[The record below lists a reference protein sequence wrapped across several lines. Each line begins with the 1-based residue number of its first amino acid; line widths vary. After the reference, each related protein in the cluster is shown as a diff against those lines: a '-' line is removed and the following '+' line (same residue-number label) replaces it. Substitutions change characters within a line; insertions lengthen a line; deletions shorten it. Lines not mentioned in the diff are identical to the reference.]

1 MRPSKT
7 STSTAPSIISVQTG
21 QHTFMGDY
29 VRQGCPPTL
38 PAEYKFSHRVVQK
51 HDGSWCFLPLIYD
64 AIPESWYSTRENR
77 NAPIECQSPEAAPKV
92 SETADHKPA
101 LRRAEVITGSQAC
114 TEMYRSDHP
123 IPNDPPI
130 SSGKPGPSAEEI
142 MNDFEADI
150 ANYLICSPHQRTVLA
165 LWILHTYCPIV
176 SATTPY
182 LNIYSPVEQSGK
194 STCLGLLRAFCAQPW
209 FASGAPAST
218 LTRKIIADQPTVL
231 LDNWHAT
238 FRGNDRHHITGFLLN
253 SCEHFQPFSLFE
265 RGSVREVQVY
275 CPKAFAGMAALPPTL
290 AQRSIPIVLQRR
302 LPHEDVTPVYWL
314 LDPKTT
320 SVFTSWAKQWAKDHL
335 LEIDRNTSQL
345 EPHKSLSALS
355 PHQQACCQ
363 PLMGIAETLGGEWP
377 AKAGKALLEI
387 FREEQAREA
396 SAVQL
401 LSDVYDAFASHNNTQ
416 RIFTNEL
423 LDYLHSLDHR
433 PWHEW
438 NKGQPMTA
446 HTLSSLLRKHFNIY
460 SRSQRRDKQKRRGYQ
475 QSDFIDAWQ
484 RYLPALNTKHDA
496 EDALGNAAAR
506 PKAEAKAGG
515 KESASSDVGFPDF
528 QLPNYQVTQLPNAIR
543 PAKSS
548 LVSMSQFKAKS
559 HSILKRLAGKAVGL
573 FVATRK

>member
-1 MRPSKT
+1 MSPSKT

-64 AIPESWYSTRENR
+64 AIPESWYSTREDR
-77 NAPIECQSPEAAPKV
+77 AFMDSRSPEEAQEI
-92 SETADHKPA
+92 SETDHP
-101 LRRAEVITGSQAC
+101 ITGSP
-114 TEMYRSDHP
+114 DHQ

-165 LWILHTYCPIV
+165 LWILHTYCYLT

-209 FASGAPAST
+209 FASGVPAST

-238 FRGNDRHHITGFLLN
+238 FRGSDRHHVTGFLLN

-265 RGSVREVQVY
+265 KGSVREVQVY

-290 AQRSIPIVLQRR
+290 AQRSVPIVLQRR

-345 EPHKSLSALS
+345 GPRKSLLALS
-355 PHQQACCQ
+355 PHQQACSQ

-377 AKAGKALLEI
+377 EKARVALLEI

-433 PWHEW
+433 QWHEW

-496 EDALGNAAAR
+496 EDALGNAAAK

-515 KESASSDVGFPDF
+515 KEFASSDVGSPDF
-528 QLPNYQVTQLPNAIR
+528 QLPNYQ
-543 PAKSS
+543 
-548 LVSMSQFKAKS
+548 M
-559 HSILKRLAGKAVGL
+559 L
-573 FVATRK
+573 FVQQNQALSQCLSSKQQAVRF